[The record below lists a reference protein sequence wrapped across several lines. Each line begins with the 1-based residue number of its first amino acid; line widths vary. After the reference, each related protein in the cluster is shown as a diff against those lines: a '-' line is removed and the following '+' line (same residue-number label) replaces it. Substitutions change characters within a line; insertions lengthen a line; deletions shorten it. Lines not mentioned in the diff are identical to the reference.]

1 MNIFDRVVAEVA
13 PQAAVRRAAA
23 RRKLEILDS
32 GYGNY
37 GASHTKKSL
46 AGWLYGGGSAK
57 EDIQDNLSTLRQRCR
72 DLYMGVPL
80 ATGALKTCRTNVV
93 GSGLRLKSQID
104 YEALGMGE
112 EEARD
117 LESRIEREFALWAD
131 SPACDLERLD
141 NFYEL
146 QQLAFLNWLMSG
158 DVIATLPV
166 TKRVN
171 MPYDLRVCL
180 IEADRLS
187 NPNATIDPR
196 IVGGVETNAAGEVV
210 AYHISTHHPLSY
222 EFAEVKWTR
231 VEAWGEKTGRRNVIH
246 IMNRE
251 RIGQRRGVPFLAPVI
266 EALKQLGR
274 YTDAE
279 LVAAVVSGMFTVF
292 IEKES
297 ASADGGF
304 GEVIPTEDQVDA
316 GDDSTIELAPGAIVD
331 LNEGEKAHDMNP
343 GRPNTAFDGFVIAI
357 CRQIGAALEIPYELL
372 VKNFNASYSA
382 SRGALLEAWKMFRM
396 YRTWLANDFCQPI
409 YEEWFAE
416 AVAKGR
422 IAAPGFFSDPIRR
435 KAFTGAEWN
444 GPAQGLLNP
453 VQEVTAAE
461 KRVQNGFSTRDREAM
476 EMNGSDFYRNAAQ
489 LKRENKLLK
498 EVTEDGTGT
507 ETGAN
512 TPKK

>member
-1 MNIFDRVVAEVA
+1 MNAFDRGI
-13 PQAAVRRAAA
+13 AAVSPQTAVKRAAA
-23 RRKLEILDS
+23 RRKLDILDS

-80 ATGALKTCRTNVV
+80 ATGALKTCRTNVI

-104 YEALGMGE
+104 YEALGMDE
-112 EEARD
+112 EAARD
-117 LESRIEREFALWAD
+117 LERKIEREFSLWAD
-131 SPACDLERLD
+131 STACDLERLD

-166 TKRVN
+166 TKRAN
-171 MPYDLRVCL
+171 MPYDLRICL

-187 NPNATIDPR
+187 NPNGIVDPH
-196 IVGGVETNAAGEVV
+196 IIGGVETNDAGEVV
-210 AYHISTHHPLSY
+210 AYHISKHHPLSY
-222 EFAEVKWTR
+222 DMTETGWTR
-231 VEAWGEKTGRRNVIH
+231 VEAWGEKTGRRNVLH

-279 LVAAVVSGMFTVF
+279 
-292 IEKES
+292 
-297 ASADGGF
+297 
-304 GEVIPTEDQVDA
+304 
-316 GDDSTIELAPGAIVD
+316 
-331 LNEGEKAHDMNP
+331 HDMNP
-343 GRPNTAFDGFVIAI
+343 GRPNTAFDGFVVAI

-396 YRTWLANDFCQPI
+396 YRTWLANDFCQPV

-422 IAAPGFFSDPIRR
+422 IPAPGFFSDPLIR
-435 KAFTGAEWN
+435 KAYTGAEWN

-489 LKRENKLLK
+489 LKREEKMLREVK
-498 EVTEDGTGT
+498 ENGENGNAAGKTE
-507 ETGAN
+507 E
-512 TPKK
+512 